1 VLYIYVLPAIMKP
14 LQLIALLLFA
24 LASCDDSQN
33 NKLNEKEATKS
44 IDPFSTI
51 DFDKVI
57 AYDFAGNTEISLL
70 DSSGQLTKTVTNQI
84 ILNKTQLT
92 EFKEIIMDSTTF
104 GELQPKD
111 FYPHLGIVFYK
122 NNKILQ
128 SLEVSLICS
137 GMFATFPI
145 QELDKR
151 KYPDNGLTEKGRVK
165 IYNFCKEL
173 GFNQYL
179 GSKKY
184 FEYQPTQ

>member
-1 VLYIYVLPAIMKP
+1 VAEIMDTLKF
-14 LQLIALLLFA
+14 IALLLFT
-24 LASCDDSQN
+24 LTSCEYSHISEP
-33 NKLNEKEATKS
+33 KEKEIIES

-57 AYDFAGNTEISLL
+57 AYDFAGDTDIPLL
-70 DSSGQLTKTVTNQI
+70 DSNNQLTKNVIKQVVLDTIQ
-84 ILNKTQLT
+84 LN
-92 EFKEIIMDSTTF
+92 EFKKIIMDSTTF

-111 FYPHLGIVFYK
+111 FYPHLGIVFYQ
-122 NNKILQ
+122 NYKIIQ

-145 QELDKR
+145 QQLDKR
-151 KYPDNGLTEKGRVK
+151 KYPDNGLTEKGKVK
-165 IYNFCKEL
+165 IYNFCKKL

-184 FEYQPTQ
+184 IEYQPTQ